1 MGKKKRIKMLVI
13 EDDLGLAEMLEVY
26 FNTHGFDV
34 LSSAWGEKAFE
45 VASKEL
51 PDIILLD
58 IRLPD
63 IDGFEVCRRLR
74 ESHKTRGIPVIFLT
88 ERHERKS
95 KLQGLEMGVV
105 DYITKPFDI
114 QELRLRI
121 RNTLARAEKA
131 KADNPVTG
139 LPERNAV
146 TEMLKR
152 AITTG
157 ADTDWGM
164 LAVTLQGIEDFRELY
179 GFIASDDVLR
189 VTSLTLKNAAE
200 EIGGESSF
208 CGHLGDSTFVL
219 IVHALRLEQLRSRII
234 ERIAESL
241 KYFYPGNNREKNAAE
256 SERLGLRI
264 GKVTAK
270 DKKYENVDDLK
281 KALLASCEPVTV

>member
-1 MGKKKRIKMLVI
+1 MGKKKRTKILVI
-13 EDDLGLAEMLEVY
+13 EDDLGLAEMLKVY
-26 FNTHGFDV
+26 FTTHSFDV

-45 VASKEL
+45 MASKEL

-74 ESHKTRGIPVIFLT
+74 DSHKTRGIPVIFLT

-121 RNTLARAEKA
+121 RNTLDRAK
-131 KADNPVTG
+131 KADAGNPVTG
-139 LPERNAV
+139 LPERASV
-146 TEMLKR
+146 TEVLTR

-157 ADTDWGM
+157 ANTDWGM
-164 LAVTLQGIEDFRELY
+164 LAVTLQGVDAFRELY
-179 GFIASDDVLR
+179 GFVASDDVLR
-189 VTSLTLKNAAE
+189 VTSLTLKNASE
-200 EIGGESSF
+200 EIGGENSF
-208 CGHLGDSTFVL
+208 CGHLDDSTFVL
-219 IVHALRLEQLRSRII
+219 IVHVLHLEQLRSRIV

-241 KYFYPGNNREKNAAE
+241 KYFYPGSNRETSTAE

-270 DKKYENVDDLK
+270 DKKFESVDDLK
-281 KALLASCEPVTV
+281 KALLASCEPVTA